1 MKTHT
6 QPRVKGSIASR
17 GFTPEETNGH
27 TLPARGRV
35 IVMPSEE
42 DRAAALDA
50 FFGSMKRTNRE
61 RRDAAEAA
69 RPALRELCEVMRQ
82 KTGQS
87 HIVRRLLWSLY
98 NGEMASLIELVTLDW
113 KIRQQLCAV
122 LLAFGFEDI
131 ADPKVAFFY
140 DAMKMEIAG
149 AGLWTWFTEAGE
161 QSEGV
166 AA

>member
-1 MKTHT
+1 
-6 QPRVKGSIASR
+6 
-17 GFTPEETNGH
+17 
-27 TLPARGRV
+27 
-35 IVMPSEE
+35 
-42 DRAAALDA
+42 
-50 FFGSMKRTNRE
+50 
-61 RRDAAEAA
+61 
-69 RPALRELCEVMRQ
+69 
-82 KTGQS
+82 
-87 HIVRRLLWSLY
+87 
-98 NGEMASLIELVTLDW
+98 MASLIELVTLDW

-149 AGLWTWFTEAGE
+149 AGLWTWFTEADESEHLARLLAGE